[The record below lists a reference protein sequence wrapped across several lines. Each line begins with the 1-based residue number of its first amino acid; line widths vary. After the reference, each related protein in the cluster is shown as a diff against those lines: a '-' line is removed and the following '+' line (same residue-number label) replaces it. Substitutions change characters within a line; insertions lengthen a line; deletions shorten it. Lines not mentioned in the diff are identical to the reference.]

1 MAWVRRLIVLAIF
14 VGLLVAGWSL
24 AARNGTTLDVDGIVF
39 RVEGVRLWVVLGTV
53 FIAGAVTAGF
63 LLSVPLARGRLMQR
77 RYRREMHALEA
88 EVHQLRNV
96 PLGMADGAD
105 DSLGED

>member
-1 MAWVRRLIVLAIF
+1 MEWVRRLILLAIF
-14 VGLLVAGWSL
+14 VGLLVVGWSL
-24 AARNGTTLDVDGIVF
+24 ADRNGTTLDVDGIVF

-53 FIAGAVTAGF
+53 FVAGAVAAGV

-88 EVHQLRNV
+88 EVHQLRNM
-96 PLGMADGAD
+96 PLGMADDAD
-105 DSLGED
+105 DRSGEG

>member
-1 MAWVRRLIVLAIF
+1 MEWVRRLILLAIF

-24 AARNGTTLDVDGIVF
+24 AARNGATLDVDGIVF
-39 RVEGVRLWVVLGTV
+39 QVEGVRVWVALGIV
-53 FIAGAVTAGF
+53 FMAGAVTAAF

-77 RYRREMHALEA
+77 RYRREMNALEA

-96 PLGMADGAD
+96 PLGLSDDAD
-105 DSLGED
+105 DSPGED